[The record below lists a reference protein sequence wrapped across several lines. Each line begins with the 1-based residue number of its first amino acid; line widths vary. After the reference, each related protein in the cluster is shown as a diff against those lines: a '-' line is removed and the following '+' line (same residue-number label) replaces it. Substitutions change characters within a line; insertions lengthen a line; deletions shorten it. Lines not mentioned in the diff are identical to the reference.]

1 MAKLSVQQSLSH
13 SGVEIPATAGTVGAG
28 GGMALP
34 AMKGETFS
42 LISAC
47 FFYMVHRA
55 NGWGFGS
62 GRLMR
67 AQKSNGELKYS
78 REWLLVR

>member
-28 GGMALP
+28 EAMVLP
-34 AMKGETFS
+34 PMKGRTFS
-42 LISAC
+42 WISAC

-78 REWLLVR
+78 HKWLLVR